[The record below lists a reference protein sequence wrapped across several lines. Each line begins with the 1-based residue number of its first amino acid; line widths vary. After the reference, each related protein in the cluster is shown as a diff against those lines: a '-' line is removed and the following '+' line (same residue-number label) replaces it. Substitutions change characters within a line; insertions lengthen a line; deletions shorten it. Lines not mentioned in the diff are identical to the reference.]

1 MADVI
6 LVLNS
11 GSSSI
16 KYRLFEP
23 GTWTVLAE
31 GTIER
36 IGEVIDQGTSIPDH
50 RAAIAAIVERLRQQ
64 GQLDGGREL
73 TAIGHR
79 VVHGG
84 EAFHEAA
91 VVDEAVIQAIRE
103 AIPLAPLHNPPNL
116 LGIEV
121 CRDLW
126 PEVPQVAVFDTAFH
140 QTMPAPAF
148 RYALPEHCYHDLKIR
163 RYGFHG
169 SSYAYVTRRAAEHLN
184 QPLTSLNAIALHL
197 GNGAS
202 MAAIAGGKSVDT
214 SMGMTPVAGLMMGTR
229 CGDLDPG
236 VLLYLLAQGH
246 TPAELDRL
254 LNRDSGLK
262 GIAHSNDMRD
272 VLERAELGDAGARL
286 AIDMYVYRI
295 RFYLGGY
302 LALLG
307 RVDALIFTGGI
318 GEHAVPI
325 RERICTQLEPL
336 GIHLDATTNRMAA
349 HGIVELQATDSRI
362 KILIVPTDEELEI
375 ARQTGE
381 LLNAR

>member
-1 MADVI
+1 MI

-23 GTWTVLAE
+23 EGWRVLE
-31 GTIER
+31 GGTIER
-36 IGEVIDQGTSIPDH
+36 IESDH
-50 RAAIAAIVERLRQQ
+50 RAAVASIVERLQRA
-64 GQLDGGREL
+64 GHLDAAASGL
-73 TAIGHR
+73 TGIGHR

-84 EAFHEAA
+84 ETFHSA
-91 VVDEAVIQAIRE
+91 VVVNETVIQAIRD

-140 QTMPAPAF
+140 QTMPAHAY
-148 RYALPEHCYHDLKIR
+148 RYALPEHCYRELKIR

-169 SSYAYVTRRAAEHLN
+169 TSYAYVTRQAADFLGKARDD
-184 QPLTSLNAIALHL
+184 LNAIVLHL

-202 MAAIAGGKSVDT
+202 MAAIAQGQSMDT

-236 VLLYLLAQGH
+236 VILYLLSLGH
-246 TPAELDRL
+246 TASDIDRL

-262 GIAHSNDMRD
+262 GLTQSNDMRD
-272 VLERAELGDAGARL
+272 VLAQAEHGQAEARL
-286 AIDMYVYRI
+286 ALDIYVHRI
-295 RFYLGGY
+295 RFYLGAY
-302 LALLG
+302 LVQLG
-307 RVDALIFTGGI
+307 RIDALIFTGGI
-318 GEHAVPI
+318 GEHAAPI
-325 RERICTQLEPL
+325 RERICAQLEPFGL
-336 GIHLDATTNRMAA
+336 RFDAMANQKRENTLRRLETA
-349 HGIVELQATDSRI
+349 ESPVA
-362 KILIVPTDEELEI
+362 ILVIPTDEEREI
-375 ARQTGE
+375 AEQTGQ
-381 LLNAR
+381 LLLTLAH